1 MRVEYSLPDDEAKTT
16 VASVEWD
23 GREVLVEADDDA
35 RRDALTKAFRLTPV
49 VTNDA
54 AYRRMGTSGEVVVQ
68 PGDLQWFRAVAQTRA
83 PAETGLV
90 PRFVPGVSVGG
101 FDPAAGYRKFR
112 DQIERLDERTRG

>member
-1 MRVEYSLPDDEAKTT
+1 MRVEFSLPDDEAKTT
-16 VASVEWD
+16 VGSVEWD
-23 GREVLVEADDDA
+23 GREVLVESDDEA

-68 PGDLQWFRAVAQTRA
+68 PGDLQWFRAVAHTRA

-90 PRFVPGVSVGG
+90 PRFIPRVPIGG

-112 DQIERLDERTRG
+112 DQIERLDERSRR